1 MARLLWWVLLYY
13 FDVVFYL
20 LQIFCTSGF
29 EYDQKVVENYLH
41 APVISITAA
50 IGSPEKTRCSVE
62 GKIAKVNDFF
72 SVRCYVSRLC
82 AVVMCLSVCYE
93 LMIFMEIATCLDI
106 HTMPDGS
113 LGL

>member
-41 APVISITAA
+41 APVISIATA

-62 GKIAKVNDFF
+62 GKIAKVND
-72 SVRCYVSRLC
+72 CD
-82 AVVMCLSVCYE
+82 
-93 LMIFMEIATCLDI
+93 EIAV
-106 HTMPDGS
+106 GS
-113 LGL
+113 VLEGVSNAGAVSLEGQIPIFYLVNCEKWEY